1 MLLTDL
7 LETLMIVC
15 FGLSWPISIWKS
27 WKSRTAQGKSLIFE
41 VFIEQAA
48 CSGSTWG
55 SDFFRGCQSVHRS
68 ITLYSGGFLGVGQII
83 TQNQNM
89 AALIITASDEVLPAI
104 QKMTNR
110 SATYWG
116 AFGIIPKATVR

>member
-55 SDFFRGCQSVHRS
+55 SDFFRECQSVHRS
-68 ITLYSGGFLGVGQII
+68 HYPSKSDCKVILMALSKYEGISISQTIKQIDDHAFVTFFKVDAIVG
-83 TQNQNM
+83 NFNKH
-89 AALIITASDEVLPAI
+89 L
-104 QKMTNR
+104 
-110 SATYWG
+110 
-116 AFGIIPKATVR
+116 